1 MRLIPASGHHGR
13 MPDFTLLTLRLH
25 ANIPYEGL
33 ENPPFAGLPSPAEV
47 RDLLPLVRG
56 REAPLLGEAAPPAA
70 PGGATA
76 AAQSTPAQKPGRSG
90 LEEGEEELF
99 IFEEAEL
106 IEFDPDDGPRVILPL
121 PPPRFYGRMAAP
133 TKGDRKAKAE
143 PSIPA
148 PGAPAPEA
156 PAGDGTAAPPSKDG
170 AKPPKTSVEY
180 SLAPGTYLFMQ
191 FRPLDA
197 EEMRSGLEWFARESW
212 WEAAAARGPYLVR
225 RIAEDGELATQII
238 RGI

>member
-1 MRLIPASGHHGR
+1 

-56 REAPLLGEAAPPAA
+56 RETPLLGESALPAA
-70 PGGATA
+70 RDAATA
-76 AAQSTPAQKPGRSG
+76 AFPAASAKPGRSG

-133 TKGDRKAKAE
+133 PKTDRKAKAE
-143 PSIPA
+143 PSRPT
-148 PGAPAPEA
+148 PSEAPAPAAQA
-156 PAGDGTAAPPSKDG
+156 PDETAAPPAKEG